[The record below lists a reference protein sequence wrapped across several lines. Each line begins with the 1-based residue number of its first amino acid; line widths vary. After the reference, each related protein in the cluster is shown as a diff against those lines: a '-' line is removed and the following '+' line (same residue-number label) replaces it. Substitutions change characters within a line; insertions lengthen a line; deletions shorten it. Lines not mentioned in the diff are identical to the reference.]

1 MNYSEELQKLIQEYE
16 TNCMPSVAVDLVIF
30 GFHQRQLKVLLLR
43 FKGSQEWLLPSGRI
57 RKQEDIDDA
66 AYRSLQERTGLEE
79 LFLQQFH
86 VFGKVN
92 RLVSAQET
100 LVRLGFSSLAGE
112 GHRDISVG
120 YYALVDYT
128 QVNPTSDFVSD
139 ECRWWSI
146 DQMPHLLFDH
156 NAIIGMALKTLRLQL
171 SYQPV
176 GYNLLPETFT
186 MNELRSLYET
196 ILGRSLDRGNFYK
209 QMMSYGILEQ
219 LEKRP
224 TIPSSKAPY
233 LYRFHKEQYEQL
245 LKNEDLSIGWPSKRP
260 LRDSTTR

>member
-1 MNYSEELQKLIQEYE
+1 MNYSQELQKLIREYE

-30 GFHQRQLKVLLLR
+30 GFHQSQLKVLLLR
-43 FKGSQEWLLPSGRI
+43 FKGSQDWLLPSGRI
-57 RKQEDIDDA
+57 RKEEDIDDA
-66 AYRSLQERTGLEE
+66 AYRSLRERTGLAE

-100 LVRLGFSSLAGE
+100 LARLGLAGLANE

-120 YYALVDYT
+120 YCALVDYT
-128 QVNPTSDFVSD
+128 KVTPTSDFVSD

-146 DQMPHLLFDH
+146 DQIPQLLFDH
-156 NAIIGMALKTLRLQL
+156 DDIIFQALKTLRLQL

-176 GYNLLPETFT
+176 GYNLLPEKFT

-209 QMMSYGILEQ
+209 QMMSYGILDQ

-233 LYRFHKEQYEQL
+233 LYRFRKERYEQL
-245 LKNEDLSIGWPSKRP
+245 LKNEDLAIGWPSKRP
-260 LRDSTTR
+260 HGDATTL